1 MILGLGRKVKF
12 ELKEKVNELLKTAK
26 LKLTGSRKAILEV
39 LLKANRPQAADEI
52 VQAMGKSG
60 PNRVTVY
67 RALESMVEA
76 GIVHRAFV
84 DGRSRHFEPADKCS
98 DSQCHP
104 HFICMD
110 CGLTQCLPE
119 ATVPMATSAPAGFV
133 IRRQQVRLEG
143 TCPQCRKNN
152 RGQEEND

>member
-1 MILGLGRKVKF
+1 MKF
-12 ELKEKVNELLKTAK
+12 ELKEKVDELLKTAK
-26 LKLTGSRKAILEV
+26 LKLTGSRRAILEV

-67 RALESMVEA
+67 RALESMVGA

-84 DGRSRHFEPADKCS
+84 DGRSRYYEPADKCTEH
-98 DSQCHP
+98 QCHP
-104 HFICMD
+104 HFVCTD
-110 CGLTQCLPE
+110 CGQSRCLPE
-119 ATVPMATSAPAGFV
+119 TTVPMARNAPAGFV

-143 TCPQCRKNN
+143 TCPECGKT
-152 RGQEEND
+152 DDK